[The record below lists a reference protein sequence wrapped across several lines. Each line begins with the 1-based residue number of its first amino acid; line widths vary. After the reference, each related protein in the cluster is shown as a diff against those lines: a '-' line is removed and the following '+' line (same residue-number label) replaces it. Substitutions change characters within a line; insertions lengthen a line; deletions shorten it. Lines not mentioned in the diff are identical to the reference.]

1 MFIPSALDAD
11 IVLTNLNPS
20 HGVENR
26 AGLTTNDSPCMDLFG
41 KRRTRMAKVEWS
53 AGIDHVSG
61 ALSKPGKNPQ
71 HSCNKMLLGTHRTAA
86 TTNPNCNR
94 LFLRKKVERS
104 TPVTTNETRIR
115 NRFSAVAAAV
125 AARAKDLSKM
135 SADQAAFAAQKDQPN
150 GKKTMKAYLWKLEK
164 EAYDAEHNG

>member
-1 MFIPSALDAD
+1 
-11 IVLTNLNPS
+11 
-20 HGVENR
+20 
-26 AGLTTNDSPCMDLFG
+26 
-41 KRRTRMAKVEWS
+41 
-53 AGIDHVSG
+53 
-61 ALSKPGKNPQ
+61 
-71 HSCNKMLLGTHRTAA
+71 MLLGTHRVAA
-86 TTNPNCNR
+86 TESKDCNRLYLRKKVERSTQPTSKELATRAR

-104 TPVTTNETRIR
+104 TPVTTDETRIR

-150 GKKTMKAYLWKLEK
+150 GKKTMKSFLWKLEK